1 MSRWVKTLF
10 IISLALNFAVI
21 GAMAGHR
28 LGLWRGKH
36 HHGLHHHLLKEI
48 PEAKRA
54 QAAKIIEDYKKAY
67 PRKRGRLIFDWSKI
81 EELLTEETFNRDAFL
96 TAFNAEIDEHN
107 KRFYE
112 GGKSIADIAALLTQ
126 EERKAIV
133 ATMKTKWE
141 QRRKF
146 KRH

>member
-1 MSRWVKTLF
+1 MSRWVKILF
-10 IISLALNFAVI
+10 VISLALNFAII

-28 LGLWRGKH
+28 LGLWHGKH
-36 HHGLHHHLLKEI
+36 HHGLYHHLLKEI

-54 QAAKIIEDYKKAY
+54 QAAKILEDYKKAY
-67 PRKRGRLIFDWSKI
+67 PHKRGKLIANWSKF
-81 EELLTEETFNRDAFL
+81 EELLTEETFNREAFL

-126 EERKAIV
+126 EERKAVV
-133 ATMKTKWE
+133 ANMKTKWE
-141 QRRKF
+141 RKRRHG
-146 KRH
+146 RH